1 MSLLSSPLREKVQ
14 RLLDLTAQGESLNA
28 KITYGVQPSI
38 DDYDRLGDNQR
49 ELAELL
55 GELELRPPAR

>member
-14 RLLDLTAQGESLNA
+14 RLIDLTAQGESLNA
-28 KITYGVQPSI
+28 KIAYGVQPST

-55 GELELRPPAR
+55 GELELRPPSR